1 MNLGVFEAQLL
12 RTLAPLLRGG
22 PALRAGP
29 LLPGAASGLKPEV
42 FVHALRLDDHGGVTA
57 DGAAVAAKPWAAG
70 SKAAGE
76 TQARPAHVTLQL
88 HCVCGAHAQAQALAG
103 MVAAPALLALRTL
116 GEAVLGDPADPLL
129 RLAFDEH
136 QAALQAV
143 ESHTR
148 LHEGVLL
155 HVVTLTLRLD
165 GFLHLRLAAHGGLV
179 RHPAYAA
186 AAPAMQVVHD
196 PEGPDLAAE
205 HVLFTNPTAVAVDL
219 GGWTVH
225 DAAARPHRYTF
236 PVPTL
241 LGPGASLRLWTG
253 RGPDGP
259 GDRHWG
265 RRQAVWNNEGDV
277 ATLRD
282 PDGVERAR
290 AVCAPAPPKAPVT
303 RTRSPTRT
311 RR

>member
-12 RTLAPLLRGG
+12 RALAPLLRGG
-22 PALRAGP
+22 PALQAGP
-29 LLPGAASGLKPEV
+29 WLPGPASGLKPEV
-42 FVHALRLDDHGGVTA
+42 FVHALRLDDHGGLTA
-57 DGAAVAAKPWAAG
+57 DGAAVAVQPWAAG
-70 SKAAGE
+70 EKAAGE
-76 TQARPAHVTLQL
+76 QQARPAHLTVQL
-88 HCVCGAHAQAQALAG
+88 HAVCGTHAQAQWLAG
-103 MVAAPALLALRTL
+103 LVAAPALLALRTL
-116 GEAVLGDPADPLL
+116 GEAVLGDPAEPLL
-129 RLAFDEH
+129 RLAFAEH

-155 HVVTLTLRLD
+155 HAVTLTLRLD
-165 GFLHLRLAAHGGLV
+165 GFLHLRLAQPGGLT

-186 AAPAMQVVHD
+186 ATPAMEVVHD

-205 HVLFTNPTAVAVDL
+205 HVVFNNPTAVAVDL

-236 PVPTL
+236 PAPTL
-241 LGPGASLRLWTG
+241 LAAGASLRLWTG
-253 RGPDGP
+253 RGRDGP
-259 GDRHWG
+259 ADRYWG
-265 RRQAVWNNEGDV
+265 RRQAVWNNDGDV

-290 AVCAPAPPKAPVT
+290 FVCDPQRPPPARKAAA
-303 RTRSPTRT
+303 
-311 RR
+311 RRR